1 MTQEIRADYCIAG
14 AGPAG
19 SVLAAKLAATGKRI
33 ALLDQGPSYSEAERS
48 AMLHR
53 SVETLKDY
61 ADYNDDAS
69 GGTVTPHSSAE
80 PEGQAVDWVA
90 QRLFGIGGT
99 ALHFEGIMGRPRAE
113 DLKVKSLYGFGRDW
127 PISYAELEPWLLR
140 AEQEV
145 GVAGNDDNPY
155 GSPRSGPFPMPG
167 HAFSYFDRE
176 IFGAALASLGIT
188 GHSSPRAIPT
198 RPYRGR
204 SECLACR
211 ACKFCPSGARY
222 SPDRVHIPMI
232 DGRENVTILPGV
244 SLRRLETGPAGDRVV
259 AAHAMRVEERT
270 PVVIRAGQFVLALGG
285 VEAPRLLLLSAGGG
299 STSAGLGNMGGQ
311 LGRGFSDHVHPYV
324 TYDIGRHAGSRL
336 GFETMVTDHFR
347 VHVDRREENTFW
359 MLGSPAMDWF
369 PVGVEAAT
377 WAMRGDVLSLDAL
390 RESIPRM
397 VTLSGMVEL
406 SGNGVLELDHGNLD
420 AFGSP
425 VAEVTMTLTDRDR
438 RAPQRMADVAKE
450 IGEGMGVEKA
460 SEITPPDFGLGYH
473 PSGATAMADSPDDG
487 VCERDLKV
495 SGLANL
501 YVVSS
506 SVFPH
511 MGANPPTLTIIALAL
526 RLAAHLEGR
535 RIS

>member
-19 SVLAAKLAATGKRI
+19 AILATKLAASGKRI
-33 ALLDQGPSYSEAERS
+33 VLLDQGPGYSEAERT
-48 AMLHR
+48 ALLR
-53 SVETLKDY
+53 RGVDTLNDY

-69 GGTVTPHSSAE
+69 DGTVTPHSSA
-80 PEGQAVDWVA
+80 QADGRVVDWAA

-99 ALHFEGIMGRPRAE
+99 ALHFEGIMGRPVTE
-113 DLKVKSLYGFGRDW
+113 DLKVRSLYGFGRDW
-127 PISYAELEPWLLR
+127 PIDYAELEPWLLR
-140 AEQEV
+140 AEAEV

-155 GSPRSGPFPMPG
+155 ASPRSGPFPMTG

-176 IFGAALASLGIT
+176 IFGPALASLGIT
-188 GHSSPRAIPT
+188 GHTSPRAIPT
-198 RPYRGR
+198 QPYRGR

-222 SPDRVHIPMI
+222 SADRVHIPMI
-232 DGRENVTILPGV
+232 DGQENVTILPEV
-244 SLRRLETGPAGDRVV
+244 SLRRLETSPKGSRIV
-259 AAHAMRVEERT
+259 AAHATRVDDRSE
-270 PVVIRAGQFVLALGG
+270 VVIRAERFVLALGG
-285 VEAPRLLLLSAGGG
+285 VETPRLLMLSTGAGAA
-299 STSAGLGNMGGQ
+299 SDGLGNSGGQ

-324 TYDIGRHAGSRL
+324 TYDIGQHAGSRL
-336 GFETMVTDHFR
+336 GFETMVTEYFR
-347 VHVDRREENTFW
+347 VHSNRNEENTYW

-377 WAMRGDVLSLDAL
+377 WAMRGETLDLDAL

-406 SGNGVLELDHGNLD
+406 EGNGVVELDPDGVD

-425 VAEVTMTLTDRDR
+425 MAKVTMTFSDRDR
-438 RAPQRMADVAKE
+438 ETSQRMGEVAVE
-450 IGEGMGVEKA
+450 IGEAMGVRNM

-473 PSGATAMADSPDDG
+473 PSGATAMAGSPDDG
-487 VCERDLKV
+487 VCDPNLKV
-495 SGLANL
+495 FGQDNL
-501 YVVSS
+501 YVVSN

-526 RLAAHLEGR
+526 RLAEHLEGR
-535 RIS
+535 GA

>member
-1 MTQEIRADYCIAG
+1 MTQVIRADYCIAG

-19 SVLAAKLAATGKRI
+19 SVLATKLAATGRHVV
-33 ALLDQGPSYSEAERS
+33 LFDQGPSYSEADRS
-48 AMLHR
+48 AALR
-53 SVETLKDY
+53 RGVETLNDY

-69 GGTVTPHSSAE
+69 ATTVTPHSSAE
-80 PEGQAVDWVA
+80 PEGQVVDWMA

-99 ALHFEGIMGRPRAE
+99 GLHFEGIMGRPRAD
-113 DLKVKSLYGFGRDW
+113 DLRVRSLYGFGRDW
-127 PISYAELEPWLLR
+127 PIGYTELEPWLVR

-155 GSPRSGPFPMPG
+155 ASPRSAPFPMPG
-167 HAFSYFDRE
+167 HVFSYFDRE
-176 IFGAALASLGIT
+176 IFSPALASLGII

-198 RPYRGR
+198 QPYGGR

-222 SPDRVHIPMI
+222 SPDRVHIRMI
-232 DGRENVTILPGV
+232 EGQENVTILPGV
-244 SLRRLETGPAGDRVV
+244 SLRRLETGPAGDQIV
-259 AAHAMRVEERT
+259 AAHALGVADRT
-270 PVVIRAGQFVLALGG
+270 PLVIRAERFVLALGG
-285 VEAPRLLLLSAGGG
+285 VETPRLLLLSADGGG
-299 STSAGLGNMGGQ
+299 TSAGLGNMGGQ
-311 LGRGFSDHVHPYV
+311 LGRDFSDHVHPYV
-324 TYDIGRHAGSRL
+324 TYDIGTHAGSRL

-347 VHVDRREENTFW
+347 ADVDRRDENTFW

-369 PVGVEAAT
+369 PVGIEAAT
-377 WAMRGDVLSLDAL
+377 WAMRGNVLSLDAL

-406 SGNGVLELDHGNLD
+406 EGNGMLELDHDTLD

-425 VAEVTMTLTDRDR
+425 VAKVTMTLTDRDR
-438 RAPQRMADVAKE
+438 WAPQRMGDVALE
-450 IGEGMGVEKA
+450 IGEAMGAENV

-473 PSGATAMADSPDDG
+473 PSGATAMADSPDEG
-487 VCERDLKV
+487 VCDRDLRV
-495 SGLANL
+495 FGLANL

-535 RIS
+535 VAP